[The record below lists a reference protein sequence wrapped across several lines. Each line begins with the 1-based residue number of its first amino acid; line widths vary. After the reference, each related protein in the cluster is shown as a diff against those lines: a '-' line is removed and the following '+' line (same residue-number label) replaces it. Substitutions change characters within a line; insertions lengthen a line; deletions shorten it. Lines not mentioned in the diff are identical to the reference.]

1 MMGFDLLF
9 GPSVE
14 RGPRGP
20 RGPRERRVYLTFDD
34 GPNERATPAILE
46 TLASEHV
53 PAAFFM
59 VGEHVLRFPALA
71 REVVREGH
79 IAGNHTQNHVK
90 LHFVGKRRLR
100 YQLGV
105 AHLAI
110 EWATG
115 ERPRA
120 FRAPHGY
127 RSPYLR
133 IAARAL
139 GYTVFGWTFGVFD
152 TARPGVQ
159 EIRRRV
165 RGRLRPGA
173 IVLLHDGDGYD
184 PEGDRMQTAQA
195 LPGII
200 EDARNAGYEF
210 APLRELLNNHSSPG
224 IQGSSAAG
232 QYRPMRQAP
241 SSLD

>member
-14 RGPRGP
+14 RGPRKQ
-20 RGPRERRVYLTFDD
+20 RIYLTFDD
-34 GPNERATPAILE
+34 GPNERATNAILE
-46 TLASEHV
+46 TLARERV
-53 PAAFFM
+53 AAAFFM
-59 VGEHVLRFPALA
+59 GGDHVRRFPALA
-71 REVVREGH
+71 RKVVREGH
-79 IAGNHTQNHVK
+79 MAGNHTHNHVK
-90 LHFVGKRRLR
+90 LHFVGRKRLR
-100 YQLGV
+100 HQLEV
-105 AHLAI
+105 AHQAI

-133 IAARAL
+133 AAAREL

-152 TARPGVQ
+152 TARPGGD

-165 RGRLRPGA
+165 RRRLRPGA

-184 PEGDRMQTAQA
+184 PEGDRMQTAHA

-210 APLRELLNNHSSPG
+210 APLRDLLDNHS
-224 IQGSSAAG
+224 
-232 QYRPMRQAP
+232 
-241 SSLD
+241 